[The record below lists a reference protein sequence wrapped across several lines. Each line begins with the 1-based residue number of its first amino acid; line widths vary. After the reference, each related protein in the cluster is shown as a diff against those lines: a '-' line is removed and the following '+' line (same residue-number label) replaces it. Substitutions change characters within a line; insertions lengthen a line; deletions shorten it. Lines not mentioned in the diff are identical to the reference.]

1 MENDSC
7 IFIAI
12 PISFQRFSE
21 TKNMASLRVPNIRL
35 GNIHIYL
42 KLSADSFLPRL
53 TVSSVKNIGN
63 FVLGAKQK

>member
-1 MENDSC
+1 MV
-7 IFIAI
+7 
-12 PISFQRFSE
+12 P
-21 TKNMASLRVPNIRL
+21 LRVPKICL

-63 FVLGAKQK
+63 FVLGAKHK